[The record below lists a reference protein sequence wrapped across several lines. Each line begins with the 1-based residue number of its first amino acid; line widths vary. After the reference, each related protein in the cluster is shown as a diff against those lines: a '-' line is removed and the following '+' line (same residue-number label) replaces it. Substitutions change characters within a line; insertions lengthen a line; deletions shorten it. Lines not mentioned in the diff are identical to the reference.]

1 MTFDDGNRWQCSLC
15 RHSNAIR
22 AQSRFA
28 AASSRQLLPEL
39 REPFVEFEL
48 ADDDAALEFAVE
60 SVPLEHQVVHVAV
73 VDMSGNSEY
82 LAAVQVGLQAL
93 VEALPR
99 DARFALVTFSDK
111 IGLYNLNCSVPHTT
125 YVRVDADAAAVPQ
138 PPLSALLPLPLG
150 AVPLHS
156 HEQRVSQAI
165 ASLMGAS
172 ASHSAEKRAFGA
184 ALDLVLDY
192 LLPPPAASAA
202 DADLLNVRVSCFLAG
217 GVNYGLGSAGLDRSS
232 SSSAPAAA
240 APAALDDADLLR
252 PLSTFFRARAERAAQ
267 SGATIDLLL
276 LRGADARSAAA
287 THFHLPTIK
296 FLATMSGG
304 VVRLYENAS
313 EAANLPHD
321 LYRALTQPRAYHGAL
336 RVRTSPDMAIAN
348 AYGELVAAPRESGL
362 FMLSSCSADTSVLFD
377 FKFAN
382 PVGFLLQQTVVLQAA
397 FAYSVRSEHDD
408 GAVVAVHRRLR
419 LWTVQVD
426 VSEAVTSI
434 HASVDAQQ
442 VLQLLAAKVVRA
454 SLDGGLHAARLLLQD
469 WLVVL
474 LTFYNERRSRA
485 NANDVGIDV
494 AFMQCEPL
502 KPLPRW
508 VFALSRSA
516 LLLPP
521 VESVARE
528 VVADGAVLLQS
539 RLASLA
545 PAALQTAIYP
555 RLAVYSTLQKMMA
568 PSVHLSQAAVHANA
582 GSARVFVLD
591 RFLDFLVFYTPL
603 GISEGLPFPPPKGS
617 LVRQAIDN
625 ARRARSFV
633 PHVTHAR
640 ADNAADARLFAAALL
655 EEASSA
661 GGAGG
666 GGAVPTATQ
675 TAAGVEIRVALVS
688 SKQSFLQFIDG
699 VLREVEKLSRSG
711 GE

>member
-1 MTFDDGNRWQCSLC
+1 MFESNARWLCSLC

-22 AQSRFA
+22 PQSRFA
-28 AASSRQLLPEL
+28 AASSRQQLPEL
-39 REPFVEFEL
+39 RAPFVEFEL
-48 ADDDAALEFAVE
+48 DDGAAAEFGVAD
-60 SVPLEHQVVHVAV
+60 VPLEHQAVHVAV
-73 VDMSGNSEY
+73 VDMSGNSDY
-82 LAAVQVGLQAL
+82 VAAVQVGLQAL

-111 IGLYNLNCSVPHTT
+111 VGLYNLNCSVPHTT
-125 YVRVDADAAAVPQ
+125 YVRVDADAAVAPQ
-138 PPLSALLPLPLG
+138 PPLSDLLPLPLG

-165 ASLMGAS
+165 AALMSAS
-172 ASHSAEKRAFGA
+172 ASHSGDKRAFGA

-192 LLPPPAASAA
+192 VLPPPASAA

-217 GVNYGLGSAGLDRSS
+217 GVNYGLGSAGLDRVAPA
-232 SSSAPAAA
+232 APAAA
-240 APAALDDADLLR
+240 VAALDDADLLR

-304 VVRLYENAS
+304 IVRLYENAS
-313 EAANLPHD
+313 ESANLPHD
-321 LYRALTQPRAYHGAL
+321 LYRALTQPRAFHGAL

-362 FMLSSCSADTSVLFD
+362 FMLSSCSADASVLFD

-382 PVGFLLQQTVVLQAA
+382 PVGFLQQQTVVLQAA
-397 FAYSVRSEHDD
+397 FAFTVRSEHDD

-474 LTFYNERRSRA
+474 LTFYNERRARA

-494 AFMQCEPL
+494 AFLQCEPL

-516 LLLPP
+516 LLLPA
-521 VESVARE
+521 VDAVARE
-528 VVADGAVLLQS
+528 VVADNAVLLQS

-555 RLAVYSTLQKMMA
+555 RLAVYSTMQKMMA

-582 GSARVFVLD
+582 GSARVYVVD
-591 RFLDFLVFYTPL
+591 RFVDILVFYTPL

-625 ARRARSFV
+625 ARRTRSFV
-633 PHVTHAR
+633 PHVTYAR
-640 ADNAADARLFAAALL
+640 ADKEADARLFAAALL
-655 EEASSA
+655 EEASTA
-661 GGAGG
+661 GA
-666 GGAVPTATQ
+666 AAPAATQ
-675 TAAGVEIRVALVS
+675 TAAGVAIRVALVS
-688 SKQSFLQFIDG
+688 SKQSFLQFVDG
-699 VLREVEKLSRSG
+699 VLHEVEKLSRSG
-711 GE
+711 D